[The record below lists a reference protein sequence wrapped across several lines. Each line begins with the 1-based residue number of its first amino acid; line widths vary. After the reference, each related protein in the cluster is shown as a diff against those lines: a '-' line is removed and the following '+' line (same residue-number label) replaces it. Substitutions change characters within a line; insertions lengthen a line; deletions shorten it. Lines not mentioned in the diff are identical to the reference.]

1 MGVTSAT
8 MLPLNMEILWVK
20 VGKNL
25 GKTRV
30 PGVLR
35 ILLAESGA
43 LQGAKGEN
51 RRRQHVLT
59 SQPSL

>member
-1 MGVTSAT
+1 